1 MGFQYCSDL
10 HLEFPENA
18 AFLRQ
23 HPIRAHCP
31 ILILGGDILPF
42 PQIRHFDWFW
52 NAIESE
58 FEQVYW
64 IPGNHEYYFDDA
76 SQHSGK
82 FEEHIRPNILLCN
95 QYSFD
100 LNGFR
105 ILLCTLWSNIQ
116 PKYRLL
122 IQHRLSDF
130 HVIRYGREG
139 LTPEQFTALH
149 RSDLGFLRD
158 ELQKKS
164 SPIGIITHHAPTF
177 HHYNPSF
184 QNDPVNQA
192 FGTELSDFILEHE
205 PAFWLF
211 GHTHYNPGPFMLG
224 KTQLETNQ
232 LGYLRH
238 GEQKRFDLLRTFHLP
253 TI

>member
-1 MGFQYCSDL
+1 MLFQFCSDL

-23 HPIRAHCP
+23 NPIRASSP
-31 ILILGGDILPF
+31 VLILGGDILPF
-42 PQIRHFDWFW
+42 PQMHHFNWFFDS
-52 NAIESE
+52 ISGE
-58 FEQVYW
+58 FDQVYW

-76 SQHSGK
+76 SARSGA
-82 FEEHIRPNILLCN
+82 FQEFIRPNVLLCN
-95 QYSFD
+95 QHSLE
-100 LNGFR
+100 LNGYKL
-105 ILLCTLWSNIQ
+105 LLCTLWSNIQ
-116 PKYRLL
+116 PKFRLL

-130 HVIRYGREG
+130 HVVRYGREG
-139 LTPEQFTALH
+139 FTPEQFTALH
-149 RSDLGFLRD
+149 RADLRFLRE

-164 SPIGIITHHAPTF
+164 MPTGIVTHHAPTF

-211 GHTHYNPGPFMLG
+211 GHTHYNPGPFKLG
-224 KTQLETNQ
+224 LTQLETNQ

-238 GEQKRFDLLRTFHLP
+238 GEQKRFDLQMVFGLP
-253 TI
+253 S

>member
-1 MGFQYCSDL
+1 MLFQFCSDL

-23 HPIRAHCP
+23 NPIRASSP
-31 ILILGGDILPF
+31 VLILGGDILPF
-42 PQIRHFDWFW
+42 PQMHHFNWFFDS
-52 NAIESE
+52 ISVE

-64 IPGNHEYYFDDA
+64 IPGNHEDYFDDA
-76 SQHSGK
+76 SARSGA
-82 FEEHIRPNILLCN
+82 FQEFIRPNVLLCN
-95 QYSFD
+95 QHSLE
-100 LNGFR
+100 LNGYKL
-105 ILLCTLWSNIQ
+105 LLCTLWSNIQ
-116 PKYRLL
+116 PKFRLL

-130 HVIRYGREG
+130 HVVRYGREG
-139 LTPEQFTALH
+139 FTPEQFTALH
-149 RSDLGFLRD
+149 RADLRFLRE

-164 SPIGIITHHAPTF
+164 MPTGIVTHHAPTF

-211 GHTHYNPGPFMLG
+211 GHTHYNPGPFKLG
-224 KTQLETNQ
+224 LTQLETNQ

-238 GEQKRFDLLRTFHLP
+238 GEQKRFDLQKVFGLP
-253 TI
+253 S